1 MPLHMPYHS
10 TMDKEIVKAAGILDS
25 CFRSTVDADSAI
37 PAEMIRNAAGLAF
50 LTVVKAGMIWTG
62 KLGTGVVIARLE
74 DGSWSPPS
82 GIGTAGMGFGAEI
95 GGEIIDFLIV
105 LGSPS
110 AVKTF
115 KKGTQIS
122 VGAGLDLAVGP
133 VGRSAGANL
142 NAGGGGI
149 SGNYTYSHAKGVFAG
164 VGLHGS
170 TFMVRGEMNS
180 QFYGRKVTPMEIL
193 SGQVD
198 PPPGSCDTLFE
209 SIRRA
214 SEQSGLGV
222 ESSTPSFGSGRTSSS
237 NSYGNG
243 NAYGNSTS
251 TPDAVDHA
259 AAARSSFASAPSS
272 SFSSYQSGSGS
283 TQATSTLSS
292 LPAPSTVQPDPN
304 DPRLRRYSQYK
315 SERELYAQFEQRRNS
330 GNMDAPSAPME
341 STHSHPTNPS
351 LKYKSYPAP
360 APNAA
365 YTAPPEAQARY
376 NSYVQPQAPKAP
388 QQAVPPLPR
397 PAQGAE
403 MKEVYSQVMDLIQT
417 KCPYA
422 NLQVFKDN
430 CRLFGQDAMSLDGFF
445 SYLLSICSHPQ
456 MKELIPQLVRLLPTQ
471 EKRERL
477 WTQYEEID
485 ACRESFVHFDK
496 DGSGTIDKYELSKVL
511 EAMGQKP
518 TDEELFQMIAEV
530 DNDHSG
536 EIEFA
541 EFLQVIEAQKLR
553 AAQFDDESDFI
564 DAFVAC
570 GGSPDKTGHVERR
583 MLVQLIKKDFGLPID
598 IDRMLDELDTDGSG
612 EIEYEEFKAL
622 LS

>member
-122 VGAGLDLAVGP
+122 IGAGLDLAVGP

-142 NAGGGGI
+142 NAGGGGV

-259 AAARSSFASAPSS
+259 AAARSSFASTPSS

-283 TQATSTLSS
+283 TQATSTSSS

-330 GNMDAPSAPME
+330 GNMDAPPAPME

-403 MKEVYSQVMDLIQT
+403 MKEVYSQHPVHSTNVSCTTVWLVMIL
-417 KCPYA
+417 
-422 NLQVFKDN
+422 
-430 CRLFGQDAMSLDGFF
+430 
-445 SYLLSICSHPQ
+445 
-456 MKELIPQLVRLLPTQ
+456 TQ
-471 EKRERL
+471 
-477 WTQYEEID
+477 EEID

>member
-10 TMDKEIVKAAGILDS
+10 TMDKEVVKAAGILDS
-25 CFRSTVDADSAI
+25 CFSSTVSADAAI
-37 PAEMIRNAAGLAF
+37 PAEMIQNAAGLAF
-50 LTVVKAGMIWTG
+50 LTVVKAGLIWTG
-62 KLGTGVVIARLE
+62 KMGTGVVVARLE

-105 LGSPS
+105 LGSPRPS
-110 AVKTF
+110 C
-115 KKGTQIS
+115 GPYRRRS
-122 VGAGLDLAVGP
+122 V
-133 VGRSAGANL
+133 

-149 SGNYTYSHAKGVFAG
+149 SGNYTYSHAKGAFAG

-180 QFYGRKVTPMEIL
+180 QFYGRKVTPAEIL
-193 SGQVD
+193 SGQVA
-198 PPPGSCDTLFE
+198 PPPGSCDVLFDA
-209 SIRRA
+209 IRRA
-214 SEQSGLGV
+214 CNQQGLGV
-222 ESSTPSFGSGRTSSS
+222 EPNPNSFGSGRTSSS
-237 NSYGNG
+237 NSYGRGNG
-243 NAYGNSTS
+243 
-251 TPDAVDHA
+251 TPDAADHN
-259 AAARSSFASAPSS
+259 AAARAS
-272 SFSSYQSGSGS
+272 
-283 TQATSTLSS
+283 
-292 LPAPSTVQPDPN
+292 VE
-304 DPRLRRYSQYK
+304 PRAA
-315 SERELYAQFEQRRNS
+315 ERELYAQFEQRKS
-330 GNMDAPSAPME
+330 GVAPPAPTE
-341 STHSHPTNPS
+341 STHTHPTNPS

-360 APNAA
+360 APNGS
-365 YTAPPEAQARY
+365 YTSPPEAQAVY
-376 NSYVQPQAPKAP
+376 NSFVEPSAPKAP
-388 QQAVPPLPR
+388 QQPVPPLP
-397 PAQGAE
+397 PSAKGAE
-403 MKEVYSQVMDLIQT
+403 MKQVYSEVMNLVQT

-430 CRLFGQDAMSLDGFF
+430 CRLFGQDAMSLDAYF
-445 SYLLSICSHPQ
+445 SYLLSICSHPL
-456 MKELIPQLVRLLPTQ
+456 MKELVPQLVRLLPTQ

-477 WTQYEEID
+477 WEEID

-570 GGSPDKTGHVERR
+570 GGNPDKTGHVERK

-612 EIEYEEFKAL
+612 EIEYDEFKAL

>member
-10 TMDKEIVKAAGILDS
+10 TMDKEIVKAAAILDS

-37 PAEMIRNAAGLAF
+37 PAEMIQNAAGLAF

-62 KLGTGVVIARLE
+62 KMGTGVVVARLE

-133 VGRSAGANL
+133 VGRSAGASV
-142 NAGGGGI
+142 NAGGGGV
-149 SGNYTYSHAKGVFAG
+149 SGNYTYSHAKGAFAG

-180 QFYGRKVTPMEIL
+180 QFYGRKVTPNEIL
-193 SGQVD
+193 SGQVA
-198 PPPGSCDTLFE
+198 PPPGSCDVLFD

-214 SEQSGLGV
+214 CEQQGLGV
-222 ESSTPSFGSGRTSSS
+222 EPNPNSFGSGRTSTS
-237 NSYGNG
+237 NSYRHSNSNG
-243 NAYGNSTS
+243 
-251 TPDAVDHA
+251 TPDAADHA
-259 AAARSSFASAPSS
+259 AAARASFSGARTS
-272 SFSSYQSGSGS
+272 SFSNSNREQRISSS
-283 TQATSTLSS
+283 SSS
-292 LPAPSTVQPDPN
+292 LPAPTSVQPDPN
-304 DPRLRRYSQYK
+304 DPRLRRYSSYK
-315 SERELYAQFEQRRNS
+315 SERELYAQFEQRKS
-330 GNMDAPSAPME
+330 GV
-341 STHSHPTNPS
+341 
-351 LKYKSYPAP
+351 
-360 APNAA
+360 
-365 YTAPPEAQARY
+365 APPAMY
-376 NSYVQPQAPKAP
+376 NSFVQPAAPKAP
-388 QQAVPPLPR
+388 QQPVPPLP
-397 PAQGAE
+397 PSAKGAE
-403 MKEVYSQVMDLIQT
+403 MKQVYSEVMNFVQT

-430 CRLFGQDAMSLDGFF
+430 CRLFGQDGMSLDAYF
-445 SYLLSICSHPQ
+445 SYLLSICSHAQ
-456 MKELIPQLVRLLPTQ
+456 MKELVPQLVRLLPTQ

-477 WTQYEEID
+477 WTLYLLELGLVFMILTQEEID

-541 EFLQVIEAQKLR
+541 DLWGNV
-553 AAQFDDESDFI
+553 
-564 DAFVAC
+564 
-570 GGSPDKTGHVERR
+570 DKTGHVERK

>member
-10 TMDKEIVKAAGILDS
+10 TMDKEVVKAAGILDS
-25 CFRSTVDADSAI
+25 CFSSTVSADAAI
-37 PAEMIRNAAGLAF
+37 PAEMIQNAAGLAF
-50 LTVVKAGMIWTG
+50 LTVVKAGLIWTG
-62 KLGTGVVIARLE
+62 KMGTGVVVARLE
-74 DGSWSPPS
+74 DG
-82 GIGTAGMGFGAEI
+82 
-95 GGEIIDFLIV
+95 
-105 LGSPS
+105 S

-133 VGRSAGANL
+133 VGRTAGASV

-149 SGNYTYSHAKGVFAG
+149 SGNYTYSHAKGAFAG

-180 QFYGRKVTPMEIL
+180 QFYGRKVTPAEIL
-193 SGQVD
+193 SGQ
-198 PPPGSCDTLFE
+198 
-209 SIRRA
+209 
-214 SEQSGLGV
+214 GLGV
-222 ESSTPSFGSGRTSSS
+222 EPNPNSLDLAVLAVATATAVVTETPDAADHNAAARASFSSS
-237 NSYGNG
+237 N
-243 NAYGNSTS
+243 
-251 TPDAVDHA
+251 
-259 AAARSSFASAPSS
+259 
-272 SFSSYQSGSGS
+272 
-283 TQATSTLSS
+283 
-292 LPAPSTVQPDPN
+292 
-304 DPRLRRYSQYK
+304 
-315 SERELYAQFEQRRNS
+315 REQQ
-330 GNMDAPSAPME
+330 
-341 STHSHPTNPS
+341 STHTHPTNPS

-360 APNAA
+360 APNGS
-365 YTAPPEAQARY
+365 YTSPPEAQAVY
-376 NSYVQPQAPKAP
+376 NSPTAAC
-388 QQAVPPLPR
+388 APLP
-397 PAQGAE
+397 PSAKGAE
-403 MKEVYSQVMDLIQT
+403 MKQVYSEVMNLVQT

-430 CRLFGQDAMSLDGFF
+430 CRLFGQDAMSLDAYF
-445 SYLLSICSHPQ
+445 SYLLSICSHPL
-456 MKELIPQLVRLLPTQ
+456 MKELVPQLVRLLPTQ

-477 WTQYEEID
+477 WEEID

-570 GGSPDKTGHVERR
+570 GGNPDKTGHVERK

-612 EIEYEEFKAL
+612 EIEYDEFKAL